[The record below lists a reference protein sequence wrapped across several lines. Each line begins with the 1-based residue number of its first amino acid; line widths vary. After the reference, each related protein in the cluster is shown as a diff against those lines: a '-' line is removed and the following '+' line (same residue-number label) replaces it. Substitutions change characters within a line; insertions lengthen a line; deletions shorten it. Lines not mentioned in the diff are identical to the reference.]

1 MVDKYEQQWYV
12 ARNSP
17 LFILSHTTAMA
28 PYAIIKKFEANTAAS
43 IIDYIIDN
51 FVSA

>member
-17 LFILSHTTAMA
+17 LFILCHTAMA
-28 PYAIIKKFEANTAAS
+28 PYVIIKKFEANTAAS